1 MNRNVMKSAL
11 AAAALCS
18 ACTTEETRE
27 TPEPW
32 TPDRE
37 LSLSWPCLDCVATIG
52 GGQCAAELDACEAD
66 LDCWSMFVG
75 LGRCETMSALWTREE
90 TDACGDGAI
99 YATTQDSIDLACSLY
114 WCTWGYGNPPQ
125 EWLSCLQGGLDGYG
139 NGCNIRDNAIMSH
152 VADQCDWS

>member
-37 LSLSWPCLDCVATIG
+37 LSLGSPCLNCIATIG

-66 LDCWSMFVG
+66 LDCWMMFYSLDWCQNMLSLRTPEEATACAQG
-75 LGRCETMSALWTREE
+75 AFFATAQSSRER
-90 TDACGDGAI
+90 ACDF
-99 YATTQDSIDLACSLY
+99 Y

-125 EWLSCLQGGLDGYG
+125 EWLDCLHGSC
-139 NGCNIRDNAIMSH
+139 NEEDNYIMSF
-152 VADQCDWS
+152 VADECDWSY